1 MDQHELLAR
10 IAQVGDE
17 GGTTLDLSEEET
29 SLEDLFMKYYED

>member
-17 GGTTLDLSEEET
+17 GGTTLDLSEEEIDY
-29 SLEDLFMKYYED
+29 LPPR